1 MLLLLLLLLMLLLL
15 LLAIACIL
23 RRTIDT
29 GIEIV
34 RTKKDKRTDENE
46 DKDSA

>member
-1 MLLLLLLLLMLLLL
+1 MLLLLLL

-34 RTKKDKRTDENE
+34 RTKKEQANGKEQGQ
-46 DKDSA
+46 DSA